1 MLKDIVGVKFIGG
14 NFASLNELRLLDPTD
29 GNRVKLVKGS
39 LLYGRN
45 GSGKSTIAKAV
56 KKLIVGGYPHIA
68 QAYATD
74 KDGNIITL
82 TDDEK
87 SRVFVFDEEFV
98 DQNVKL
104 QEDGLN
110 TIVMLGQ
117 QADLASQ
124 IIQAQSA
131 LDTASQEFEEQKA
144 IVLNEYENRNNL
156 TSPKYYIDQIR
167 FAIQGDSNWAGRDK
181 IIKGGRQ
188 NTGVKDD
195 TYKQFLSLSPVKSR
209 DELIVLFNE
218 KLKELNQAQK
228 GDAAIQSKV
237 PVMTMKYDDV
247 VVKELLAV
255 KIEEPTL
262 SEREKYLLQLVQN
275 GKSDMLAKMANSFG
289 NKLTKE
295 CPYCLQPV
303 SDEYKKNLVCS
314 IQKVLSKIVEEHQQ
328 SLQKLIVNEL
338 VIDFSAFDKL
348 DSKKKICVDILTN
361 INQILRE
368 NNNKLQ
374 AKIADPYTLIEIE
387 PTTIGVLLG
396 KLKESLEKLEE
407 ARIAFNKNVQST
419 DPIKKE
425 LLRINNDIAY
435 YDIAQLAEQ
444 YKIQQQAYIEA
455 KQKQTEKYNIFV
467 QKKSL
472 VDELEARRKN
482 IRIALNVI
490 NNSLKYI
497 FFSEDRLRIE
507 YQNDAYVLLS
517 NGHAVKPP
525 EVSLG
530 ERNIIALCYFFANI
544 MQNKEVST
552 TYNKDYLIIIDDPV
566 SSFDIENKVGIMSFL
581 KYQLGKFLLGNADT
595 KAIIMTHDLLT
606 FYDLDKIFEELIQ
619 NCNEKFQSQKSKFN
633 RLELKQQ
640 VLKVFEYKNRQEYTE
655 LVKTTYN
662 YALGNANDYE
672 IVIGN
677 ILRQVLEAFSTFQYK
692 QGIDKVT
699 TDSYILD
706 GLPEEAYKSYFN
718 NLMYRLV
725 LHGGSH
731 REEQV
736 KALDD
741 MNFFSVISSA
751 DKQRTARDVLCFI
764 YLLNSKHLIAH
775 LKDCGNAVITNLNQ
789 WCNEIKGRSVV

>member
-348 DSKKKICVDILTN
+348 DNKKKICVDILTN

-374 AKIADPYTLIEIE
+374 AKIADPYTPIEIE

-419 DPIKKE
+419 DPIKK
-425 LLRINNDIAY
+425 
-435 YDIAQLAEQ
+435 
-444 YKIQQQAYIEA
+444 
-455 KQKQTEKYNIFV
+455 
-467 QKKSL
+467 
-472 VDELEARRKN
+472 
-482 IRIALNVI
+482 
-490 NNSLKYI
+490 
-497 FFSEDRLRIE
+497 
-507 YQNDAYVLLS
+507 
-517 NGHAVKPP
+517 
-525 EVSLG
+525 
-530 ERNIIALCYFFANI
+530 
-544 MQNKEVST
+544 
-552 TYNKDYLIIIDDPV
+552 
-566 SSFDIENKVGIMSFL
+566 
-581 KYQLGKFLLGNADT
+581 
-595 KAIIMTHDLLT
+595 
-606 FYDLDKIFEELIQ
+606 
-619 NCNEKFQSQKSKFN
+619 
-633 RLELKQQ
+633 
-640 VLKVFEYKNRQEYTE
+640 
-655 LVKTTYN
+655 
-662 YALGNANDYE
+662 
-672 IVIGN
+672 
-677 ILRQVLEAFSTFQYK
+677 
-692 QGIDKVT
+692 
-699 TDSYILD
+699 
-706 GLPEEAYKSYFN
+706 
-718 NLMYRLV
+718 
-725 LHGGSH
+725 
-731 REEQV
+731 
-736 KALDD
+736 
-741 MNFFSVISSA
+741 NF
-751 DKQRTARDVLCFI
+751 
-764 YLLNSKHLIAH
+764 
-775 LKDCGNAVITNLNQ
+775 
-789 WCNEIKGRSVV
+789 